1 MVIINAGSSAGT
13 EDYTAQVIAALGE
26 VLVHGVTMMPGKP
39 TILGVVQ
46 GKPVMGN
53 PGYPVSAAL
62 SFDQFAAPLL
72 AGLLGRRLPPRPVVA
87 AQPAQ
92 KIPSKAGLEEFIR
105 VTLGKVG
112 DRIMATPLPRGA
124 GTITSLVRADGLIR
138 IPAKSEG
145 VEAEKPVLTELLL
158 SEAQL
163 WQTLVVIGSHD
174 NTLDV
179 LATLLRR
186 HHPHLRLSS
195 AHVGS
200 TGGLIALQNHRA
212 HFGGSHLFDPDTNSY
227 NVPAIQRLLPDIPLK
242 LINLVHRAQGL
253 MVLPGNPKNI
263 QGFQDLARPEVR
275 FCNRQRG
282 SGTRIL
288 LDYQL
293 GRLQISPDAIP
304 GYDQEEYTHMAVAVN
319 VLSGAADA
327 GLGIMAA
334 ARALGLDFTPVVTE
348 RYDLVVPES
357 TFTDE
362 RFQKLLG
369 IIRSDEFKNQVE
381 GLGGYNTRDTGTI
394 LYEQ

>member
-13 EDYTAQVIAALGE
+13 EDYTAQVISELGE
-26 VLVHGVTMMPGKP
+26 VLVHGVAMMPGKP

-46 GKPVMGN
+46 GKPVMGS

-62 SFDQFAAPLL
+62 SFEQFAAPLL
-72 AGLLGRRLPPRPVVA
+72 TGLLGRRLAPRPVAA
-87 AQPAQ
+87 AQPARQ
-92 KIPSKAGLEEFIR
+92 IPSRAGLEEFIR

-112 DRIMATPLPRGA
+112 DRLVATPLPRGA
-124 GTITSLVRADGLIR
+124 GTITSLVRADGIIR
-138 IPAKSEG
+138 IPAQSEG

-158 SEAQL
+158 PPEQL
-163 WQTLVVIGSHD
+163 DQTLVVIGSHD

-186 HHPHLRLSS
+186 RHPDVRLSS

-212 HFGGSHLFDPDTNSY
+212 HLGGSHLFDPETNSY
-227 NVPAIQRLLPDIPLK
+227 NVPYIQRLLPQLPLK
-242 LINLVHRAQGL
+242 LINLVHREQGL

-263 QGFQDLARPEVR
+263 QGFSDLTRAGVR
-275 FCNRQRG
+275 FTNRQRG

-293 GRLQISPDAIP
+293 AQLQISPAAVQ

-334 ARALGLDFTPVVTE
+334 ARALGLDFIPVVQE
-348 RYDLVVPES
+348 RYDLVVPET
-357 TFTDE
+357 TFAQP
-362 RFQKLLG
+362 RFQKLLA
-369 IIRSDEFKNQVE
+369 IIRSREFKTAVAK
-381 GLGGYNTRDTGTI
+381 LGGYDTRETGLV

>member
-1 MVIINAGSSAGT
+1 
-13 EDYTAQVIAALGE
+13 
-26 VLVHGVTMMPGKP
+26 
-39 TILGVVQ
+39 
-46 GKPVMGN
+46 
-53 PGYPVSAAL
+53 
-62 SFDQFAAPLL
+62 
-72 AGLLGRRLPPRPVVA
+72 VA

-92 KIPSKAGLEEFIR
+92 KIPSKAGIEEFIR

-124 GTITSLVRADGLIR
+124 GTITSLVRADGIIR
-138 IPAKSEG
+138 IPAGSEG
-145 VEAEKPVLTELLL
+145 VEAAKPVLTELLI
-158 SEAQL
+158 SEEQL

-186 HHPHLRLSS
+186 HHPQLRLSS

-200 TGGLIALQNHRA
+200 TGGLLALQNHRA
-212 HFGGSHLFDPDTNSY
+212 HLGGSHLFDPETNAY
-227 NVPAIQRLLPDIPLK
+227 NVPYIKRLLPDLPLK

-263 QGFQDLARPEVR
+263 QGFQDLSRPEIR
-275 FCNRQRG
+275 FSNRQRG

-293 GRLQISPDAIP
+293 GQLQISPDTIQ

-334 ARALGLDFTPVVTE
+334 ARALGLDFIPVVTE
-348 RYDLVVPES
+348 RYDLVVPET
-357 TFTDE
+357 TFADD
-362 RFQKLLG
+362 RFQKLLA
-369 IIRSDEFKNQVE
+369 IIRSEEFKNVVME
-381 GLGGYNTRDTGTI
+381 MGGYDCRDTGKVM
-394 LYEQ
+394 YEQLQTAVRVGGA